1 MKLLPLI
8 IVISALIA
16 CAACSRSGGADS
28 ALAQT
33 SLAPVT
39 VSTEKAQHRDLAD
52 RIDLTGILTA
62 DGQVTVYAK
71 IPGYLKTIHFD
82 IGDHVRQ
89 GQLIAEL
96 EIPEMTTALAE
107 KRAALVKAQA
117 ALEQA
122 RAVVEESRA
131 EAEFAQINYQRLKNI
146 HDRNADVLPGQDVDQ
161 ARASHGV
168 ASGKLKNTEAQVK
181 VAEAAIAAAEAEIN
195 TLNTLMAYA
204 RIEAPMAGIITQ
216 RFVDPGALI
225 QTASSS
231 RTQAAPLVTI
241 ARVDR
246 LRAMVDVPEPSA
258 PYIRPGTIARV
269 QVASSANQSF
279 PATVARTGGVLDPA
293 SRTLRI
299 EIGVPNP
306 GDRLRPGMT
315 VKVSLEL
322 RKLAGSVTVPVAAV
336 RAQGSER
343 LVFVVQ
349 DGKAKQVKVKTGL
362 ESPDW
367 IQIVDGLKPGEEVVV
382 ASAGLLNDGTVVSVR
397 P

>member
-8 IVISALIA
+8 IMISALIA
-16 CAACSRSGGADS
+16 CAACSRSGGAAS

-33 SLAPVT
+33 SLAVT
-39 VSTEKAQHRDLAD
+39 VSTEKAQQRDLTD

-62 DGQVTVYAK
+62 DEQVTVYAK

-122 RAVVEESRA
+122 RAAVEESRA
-131 EAEFAQINYQRLKNI
+131 QAEFAQVSYQRLKNI
-146 HDRNADVLPGQDVDQ
+146 HDRDADVLPGQDVDQ

-168 ASGKLKNTEAQVK
+168 ANGKLKNSEAQIK

-204 RIEAPMAGIITQ
+204 RIEAPMAGVITQ

-231 RTQAAPLVTI
+231 RTQAAPLVSI

-246 LRAMVDVPEPSA
+246 VRAMVDVPEPSA
-258 PYIRPGTIARV
+258 PYIRAGTIATV

-279 PATVARTGGVLDPA
+279 PAAVARTGGVLDPA

-299 EIGVPNP
+299 EIDVPNP
-306 GDRLRPGMT
+306 GERFRPGMT
-315 VKVSLEL
+315 VEVSLEL

-336 RAQGSER
+336 RTQGSER
-343 LVFVVQ
+343 SVFVVL

-367 IQIVDGLKPGEEVVV
+367 IQIVDGLKPGETVVV
-382 ASAGLLNDGTVVSVR
+382 ASAGLLNDGSVVSVR